1 MRRSTG
7 ATTIASTSRTLT
19 VTCSSSWATV
29 HSSARRRPSRGWGP
43 AGRGALIH
51 GEDVVDAE
59 TKSGSWVG
67 KPMRRREDRTLI
79 TGRGRFVDDLGVA
92 GVRHLV
98 LARSPHAR
106 ARIRSLDTSAARALP
121 GVVAVITAA
130 DLGPIGP
137 IPLMRLVPGT
147 VVPDYPVLA
156 AGVVRAQGIPVAA
169 VVADSPYAA
178 LDAVE
183 RIVVDYEPL
192 DGVADPDTA
201 LSAGAP
207 QAVEVSRDNRAMA
220 IAWRHG
226 DAERAFRDA
235 AHRVTVT
242 VQQQRLAGVP
252 MEPRGVLARWDPS
265 TDELTVWTS
274 TQAPFRIRSS
284 LARMLGLDEAR
295 IRVIAPDVG
304 GGFGVKGG
312 PYREEVLVAVLARR
326 LGQPVKWIST
336 RAEDLL
342 TANHGRGGRA
352 TGELALD
359 ADGRIRGLRARIR
372 QPLGVF
378 TTTPPVGAYRGAGRP
393 EAAYLI
399 ERLVDEAAR
408 TLKLDPAELR
418 RRNLIP
424 PERFPFK
431 TATGQVYDSG
441 DYPALFERTL
451 AAADY
456 TGLRRAQAARRARG
470 EIVGIGVAAYVEPSG
485 LGWES
490 GLIRVEQT
498 GAVLAITGSSAHGQG
513 HETTFAQIVADELG
527 VAPDAVTV
535 RHGDTLG
542 APQGIGTFGSRSV
555 ALGGSALALASRDV
569 REKARGLAASLLE
582 AGAGDVVA
590 VDGGFGVVGAPGRH
604 VTLARV
610 AEFAY
615 RGQGLP
621 PGSEPGLEATR
632 FFSPEGE
639 VWSAGAFVVAIRID
653 RDTGTVTPERIVW
666 IDDAGTIINPLL
678 ADGQL
683 EGSLAQGWGQAMMEE
698 VALDPGGQ
706 MLSGTLMDYA
716 IPRADDV
723 PHAEI
728 GHAHSPSPRNPLGA
742 KGIGEAGT
750 IGIPPAMVSAV
761 VDALSPFGVSHLDM
775 PLTPERIWRALS
787 AGR

>member
-1 MRRSTG
+1 M
-7 ATTIASTSRTLT
+7 
-19 VTCSSSWATV
+19 
-29 HSSARRRPSRGWGP
+29 
-43 AGRGALIH
+43 
-51 GEDVVDAE
+51 DAE
-59 TKSGSWVG
+59 TKSGRWVG

-79 TGRGRFVDDLGVA
+79 TGSGRFVDDLGVA

-98 LARSPHAR
+98 LVRSPHAH
-106 ARIRSLDTSAARALP
+106 ARIRSIDTSAARVLP
-121 GVVAVITAA
+121 GVVAVVTAA

-147 VVPDYPVLA
+147 VVPDYPILA
-156 AGVVRAQGIPVAA
+156 ARVVRAQGIPVAA

-178 LDAVE
+178 LDAADRVA
-183 RIVVDYEPL
+183 VDYEPL

-201 LSAGAP
+201 LAAGAP

-252 MEPRGVLARWDPS
+252 MEPRGALARWDAS

-312 PYREEVLVAVLARR
+312 PYREEVLVAWLARR

-342 TANHGRGGRA
+342 TTNHGRGGRA

-372 QPLGVF
+372 QPLGPTLAVTVGGTPLNYGRCLPGPYLVEHVDIESVGVF

-451 AAADY
+451 AEADY
-456 TGLRRAQAARRARG
+456 AGLRRAQAARRARG
-470 EIVGIGVAAYVEPSG
+470 EIVGIGIAAYVEPSG

-490 GLIRVEQT
+490 GLIRVETT

-527 VAPDAVTV
+527 VTPEAVTV
-535 RHGDTLG
+535 RHGDTHG
-542 APQGIGTFGSRSV
+542 APQGIGTFGSRST
-555 ALGGSALALASRDV
+555 ALGGSALALAARDV
-569 REKARGLAASLLE
+569 REKARRLAASMLE
-582 AGAGDVVA
+582 AAVDDVVA
-590 VDGGFGVVGAPGRH
+590 VEGGFGVVGAPGRS
-604 VTLARV
+604 VALARV

-621 PGSEPGLEATR
+621 PGTEPGLEATR

-639 VWSAGAFVVAIRID
+639 VWSAGAFVVSIRID

-698 VALDPGGQ
+698 IALDPGGQ

-728 GHAHSPSPRNPLGA
+728 SHAHSPSPRNPLGA
-742 KGIGEAGT
+742 KGLGEAGT

-775 PLTPERIWRALS
+775 PLTPERIWRAIS

>member
-1 MRRSTG
+1 MDGET
-7 ATTIASTSRTLT
+7 AS
-19 VTCSSSWATV
+19 
-29 HSSARRRPSRGWGP
+29 GG
-43 AGRGALIH
+43 
-51 GEDVVDAE
+51 
-59 TKSGSWVG
+59 WVG
-67 KPMRRREDRTLI
+67 KPLRRREDRTLV
-79 TGRGRFVDDLGVA
+79 TGRGRFVDDLALA

-98 LARSPHAR
+98 LARSPHAH
-106 ARIRSLDTSAARALP
+106 ARIRSIDTSAALAMP
-121 GVVAVITAA
+121 GVVAVITAK
-130 DLGPIGP
+130 DLGTIGP

-147 VVPDYPVLA
+147 VVPDYPLLA
-156 AGVVRAQGIPVAA
+156 AGVVSAQGIPVAA

-183 RIVVDYEPL
+183 RIAVDYEPL

-201 LSAGAP
+201 LAAGAP
-207 QAVEVSRDNRAMA
+207 QAVEASRDNRAMA
-220 IAWRHG
+220 VAWRHG
-226 DAERAFRDA
+226 DAERAFREA

-252 MEPRGVLARWDPS
+252 LEPRGALARWDPS

-312 PYREEVLVAVLARR
+312 PYREEVLVAWLARR
-326 LGQPVKWIST
+326 LGQAVKWVST

-342 TANHGRGGRA
+342 TTNHGRGGRA

-359 ADGRIRGLRARIR
+359 AEGRIKGLRARIR
-372 QPLGVF
+372 QPLGATLAVTVGGTPQNYGRCLPGPYLVEHVDIESVGVF

-393 EAAYLI
+393 EAAFLI

-408 TLKLDPAELR
+408 TLKVDPAELR

-456 TGLRRAQAARRARG
+456 AGLRRAQAARRARG

-527 VAPDAVTV
+527 VAPEVVTV
-535 RHGDTLG
+535 RHGDTHG
-542 APQGIGTFGSRSV
+542 APQGIGTFGSRST
-555 ALGGSALALASRDV
+555 ALGGSALALAARDV
-569 REKARGLAASLLE
+569 REKARRLAGGMLE
-582 AGAGDVVA
+582 AAVDDVVA
-590 VDGGFGVVGAPGRH
+590 VDGGFGVIGAPGRT

-621 PGSEPGLEATR
+621 PGTEPGLEATR

-639 VWSAGAFVVAIRID
+639 VWSAGAFVVSIRID

-666 IDDAGTIINPLL
+666 VDDAGTIINPLL

-698 VALDPGGQ
+698 IALDAGGQ
-706 MLSGTLMDYA
+706 VLSGTLMDYA

-750 IGIPPAMVSAV
+750 IGIPPVMVSAV

-775 PLTPERIWRALS
+775 PLTPERIWRSLA
-787 AGR
+787 ARR